1 MKLSLF
7 VLLEVIMQL
16 MARKA
21 GWGSQ
26 NQGFSFGLGQNI
38 LPGTVY
44 LALMG
49 GLFIW
54 VITRKKVES
63 GWWLILAGGLANSVS
78 RLMMGSVWDYLHWPI
93 IFSLWF
99 NSADILILVGSL
111 MVIVKQFEKG
121 DGKT

>member
-1 MKLSLF
+1 
-7 VLLEVIMQL
+7 MQL

-38 LPGTVY
+38 LPGAVY
-44 LALMG
+44 LALTG

-54 VITRKKVES
+54 VISQKKVES

-78 RLMMGSVWDYLHWPI
+78 RLMMGSVWDYFHWSI
-93 IFSLWF
+93 VLDLWF
-99 NSADILILVGSL
+99 NSADILILIGSL
-111 MVIVKQFEKG
+111 MVIVKQFTLKN
-121 DGKT
+121 GKT